1 MELLRSWILGVTV
14 TAMALAAAR
23 AVMPEGPVKRAGQ
36 LTAGLVL
43 VLAMLGPVAALE
55 HTDWETFL
63 EGLPPEAASQ
73 TAVTSMQAV
82 IEGELAAY
90 LEGKAGELGLSCRA
104 EVVCN
109 TDEHGVP
116 IPREVIITGTLDEAQ
131 RQTLSDIITND
142 IGVPISGQRFR
153 EG

>member
-1 MELLRSWILGVTV
+1 MELLRTWILGVTV
-14 TAMALAAAR
+14 TSMALAAAR

-55 HTDWETFL
+55 RTDWEAFL
-63 EGLPPEAASQ
+63 EDLPTENTLEPAD
-73 TAVTSMQAV
+73 TSMQAV
-82 IEGELAAY
+82 IEEELAAY

-104 EVVCN
+104 EVVCR
-109 TDEHGVP
+109 TDENGVP
-116 IPREVIITGTLDEAQ
+116 IPQEVIITGSLDEAQ
-131 RQTLSDIITND
+131 RQSLSVIITND
-142 IGVPISGQRFR
+142 IGVPTSGQRFR

>member
-1 MELLRSWILGVTV
+1 MELLRSWILGVTI

-55 HTDWETFL
+55 HTDWEAFL
-63 EGLPPEAASQ
+63 EELPTETASEP
-73 TAVTSMQAV
+73 ADSSMQAV
-82 IEGELAAY
+82 IEQELAAY

-116 IPREVIITGTLDEAQ
+116 IPREVIITGTLDDLQ
-131 RQTLSDIITND
+131 RKSLSAIITND
-142 IGVPISGQRFR
+142 IGVPTSGQRFR

>member
-14 TAMALAAAR
+14 TAMALAVAR

-55 HTDWETFL
+55 HTDWEAFL
-63 EGLPPEAASQ
+63 EDLPTETASEP
-73 TAVTSMQAV
+73 ADSSMQAV
-82 IEGELAAY
+82 IEEELAAY

-104 EVVCN
+104 EVVCR
-109 TDEHGVP
+109 TDENGVP
-116 IPREVIITGTLDEAQ
+116 IPQEVIITGTVDETQ

-142 IGVPISGQRFR
+142 IGVPTSGQRFR

>member
-55 HTDWETFL
+55 RTDWEAFL
-63 EGLPPEAASQ
+63 EDLPTETASEP
-73 TAVTSMQAV
+73 ADSSMQAV
-82 IEGELAAY
+82 IEEELSAY
-90 LEGKAGELGLSCRA
+90 LEGKAGDLGLSCQA
-104 EVVCN
+104 EVVCS

-116 IPREVIITGTLDEAQ
+116 IPTQVTITGPLGKEQ
-131 RQTLSDIITND
+131 RQSLSDIITND
-142 IGVPISGQRFR
+142 IGVPTSGQRFR

>member
-1 MELLRSWILGVTV
+1 MGIIRSWILGVTV

-63 EGLPPEAASQ
+63 EDLPKE
-73 TAVTSMQAV
+73 TALEPADTSMKAV
-82 IEGELAAY
+82 IEEELAAY

-104 EVVCN
+104 EVVCE

-116 IPREVIITGTLDEAQ
+116 IPKEVQITGALDESQ
-131 RQTLSDIITND
+131 RQALSAVIAND
-142 IGVPISGQRFR
+142 IGVPTTGQRFR

>member
-23 AVMPEGPVKRAGQ
+23 AVMPEGPVKRAGR

-55 HTDWETFL
+55 QTDWESFL
-63 EGLPPEAASQ
+63 EDLPKEIVSEPAD
-73 TAVTSMQAV
+73 TSVQAV
-82 IEGELAAY
+82 IEEELSAY

-104 EVVCN
+104 EVVCE

-116 IPREVIITGTLDEAQ
+116 IPKEVRITGTLDEAQ
-131 RQTLSDIITND
+131 RQTLSAIITND
-142 IGVPISGQRFR
+142 IGVPTSGQRFR

>member
-1 MELLRSWILGVTV
+1 MQETRVSAPSTV
-14 TAMALAAAR
+14 WPGWSFAAAR

-55 HTDWETFL
+55 HTDWEAFSEDLPTETFS
-63 EGLPPEAASQ
+63 EPAD
-73 TAVTSMQAV
+73 TSMTAV
-82 IEGELAAY
+82 IEQELSAY
-90 LEGKAGELGLSCRA
+90 LEGKAGELGLSCQA
-104 EVVCN
+104 EVICE

-116 IPREVIITGTLDEAQ
+116 IPKEVQITGTLDEAQ
-131 RQTLSDIITND
+131 RQTLSAVITND
-142 IGVPISGQRFR
+142 IGVPTSGQRFR

>member
-1 MELLRSWILGVTV
+1 MVLLRSWILGVTV

-55 HTDWETFL
+55 HTDWEAFL
-63 EGLPPEAASQ
+63 ADLPTEAIMEPADS
-73 TAVTSMQAV
+73 SMQAV
-82 IEGELAAY
+82 IEEELAAY

-104 EVVCN
+104 EVICR
-109 TDEHGVP
+109 TDENGVP
-116 IPREVIITGTLDEAQ
+116 IPREVVITGTLDEAQ
-131 RQTLSDIITND
+131 RQTLSAIITND
-142 IGVPISGQRFR
+142 IGVPSSGQRFR

>member
-1 MELLRSWILGVTV
+1 MELLRTWILGVTV
-14 TAMALAAAR
+14 TSMALAAAR

-55 HTDWETFL
+55 HTDWEAFL
-63 EGLPPEAASQ
+63 EELPTENTLEPAD
-73 TAVTSMQAV
+73 TSMQAV
-82 IEGELAAY
+82 IEEELAAY

-104 EVVCN
+104 EVICR
-109 TDEHGVP
+109 TDENGVP
-116 IPREVIITGTLDEAQ
+116 IPQEVIITGPVNETQ
-131 RQTLSDIITND
+131 RQTLSDMITND
-142 IGVPISGQRFR
+142 IGVPASGQRFR

>member
-1 MELLRSWILGVTV
+1 MELLRTWILGVTV
-14 TAMALAAAR
+14 TSMALAAAR

-55 HTDWETFL
+55 HTDWEAFL
-63 EGLPPEAASQ
+63 EDLPTENTLEPAD
-73 TAVTSMQAV
+73 TSMQAV
-82 IEGELAAY
+82 IEEELAAY

-104 EVVCN
+104 EVVCE

-116 IPREVIITGTLDEAQ
+116 IPREVQITGHLDEAQ
-131 RQTLSDIITND
+131 RRTLSAIIVND
-142 IGVPISGQRFR
+142 IGVPTSGQCFR

>member
-1 MELLRSWILGVTV
+1 MELLRTWILGVTV
-14 TAMALAAAR
+14 TSMALAAAR

-55 HTDWETFL
+55 RTDWEAFL
-63 EGLPPEAASQ
+63 EDLPTENTLEPAD
-73 TAVTSMQAV
+73 TSMQAV
-82 IEGELAAY
+82 IEEELAAY

-104 EVVCN
+104 EVICR
-109 TDEHGVP
+109 TDENGVP
-116 IPREVIITGTLDEAQ
+116 IPQEVIITGPVNETQ
-131 RQTLSDIITND
+131 RQTLSDMITND
-142 IGVPISGQRFR
+142 IGVPASGQCFR